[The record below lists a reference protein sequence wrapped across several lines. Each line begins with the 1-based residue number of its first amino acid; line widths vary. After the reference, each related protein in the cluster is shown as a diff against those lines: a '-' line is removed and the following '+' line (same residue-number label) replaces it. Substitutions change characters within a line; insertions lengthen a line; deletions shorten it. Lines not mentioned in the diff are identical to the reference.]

1 MHTGK
6 DSETLFVGWDVG
18 GWNCDNN
25 ANSRDALVI
34 LDRGRNVLGRP
45 WRGNLRAAIN
55 EADSTQAWVRAL
67 LECCGVPPTNDLP
80 PVVLAI
86 DTPLGFSQAFQQ
98 LVTGGAA
105 AGAIHQSATNP
116 YLFRYTEQ
124 FLFRHGLR
132 PLSPVKDMI
141 GSQATKGMHVLA
153 RFAPATKTAGVWH
166 GGSALTAFEAYPSA
180 CKPSP
185 LVHKLLE
192 DYRGAP
198 VQDTRDPL
206 HAWDMA
212 GFEFGIDHEDKRDA
226 LLCALV
232 AWLFHC
238 EPDTLSHPDVHAP
251 VDEGWIF
258 APRDALT
265 PPEGDNT

>member
-1 MHTGK
+1 MHTDK
-6 DSETLFVGWDVG
+6 DSETLFIGWDVG

-25 ANSRDALVI
+25 ANSRDALVV
-34 LDRGRNVLGRP
+34 LDRRRNVLGHP
-45 WRGNLRAAIN
+45 WRGNLRAIIN
-55 EADSTQAWVRAL
+55 DAGSTQAWCRAL
-67 LECCGVPPTNDLP
+67 LDCCDAQPAGDLP

-98 LVTGGAA
+98 LVTGGPA
-105 AGAIHQSATNP
+105 AGAINESATNP

-153 RFAPATKTAGVWH
+153 RFAPETTTAGVWQ

-185 LVHKLLE
+185 LVRKLLRG
-192 DYRGAP
+192 YRSRPTEPAVDEWHMDGY
-198 VQDTRDPL
+198 
-206 HAWDMA
+206 
-212 GFEFGIDHEDKRDA
+212 EFGIDHEDKRDA

-238 EPDTLSHPDVHAP
+238 EPDALCFPDADTP
-251 VDEGWIF
+251 AGEGWIF
-258 APRDALT
+258 APRDGLKYLT
-265 PPEGDNT
+265 S

>member
-1 MHTGK
+1 MHTNK
-6 DSETLFVGWDVG
+6 DPEALFIGWDVG

-25 ANSRDALVI
+25 ANSRDALVV

-55 EADSTQAWVRAL
+55 EAGSTQAWVRAL
-67 LECCGVPPTNDLP
+67 LDCCGVEPAGDLP
-80 PVVLAI
+80 PVILAI

-98 LVTGGAA
+98 LVSGGSA
-105 AGAIHQSATNP
+105 AGAINESATNP
-116 YLFRYTEQ
+116 YLFRHTEQ

-153 RFAPATKTAGVWH
+153 RFAPETTTAGVWQ
-166 GGSALTAFEAYPSA
+166 GGSELTAFEAYPSA

-185 LVHKLLE
+185 LVRNLLK
-192 DYRGAP
+192 DYRTGPAKSA
-198 VQDTRDPL
+198 VDE
-206 HAWDMA
+206 WDMA
-212 GFEFGIDHEDKRDA
+212 GYKFGIDHEDKRDA

-238 EPDTLSHPDVHAP
+238 EPDALCFPDADTP
-251 VDEGWIF
+251 AGEGWIF
-258 APRDALT
+258 APRDGLT
-265 PPEGDNT
+265 FPEGDNV